1 MSRSLFASYF
11 AEKIRM
17 SPSLGSY
24 LGDRRRDSHYEDAL
38 SPDMLQATKEL
49 LERYEKAIEAKKG
62 SQKGKDLTMEDVTL
76 AWEVKMGLEELT
88 FPLEQ
93 LSTNSFRNTVL
104 ELSFNESQLYPHPSE
119 SRYRDYAT
127 LLRTVV
133 YNMTQGIA
141 SHTVLPRRICKR
153 LISSIQELVD
163 AKSCIKGTEEAVT
176 DLLHFLKRDYLPAC
190 RHTIGICDLP
200 RGRPMYRHLIRQQT
214 STNMTPEAIHAYG
227 IKEVERLENAF
238 RRVQEAMGD
247 KHKSLMHFYKWM
259 MDNPDH
265 YCKSTADV
273 MKCYRAMQ
281 KRIRETVWKENF
293 DYTLKTDY
301 HIKKVSK
308 DMESSAAGAFY
319 VASSYRPGEF
329 EGTFYVNTRDLKENP
344 IYSMYTLS
352 IHEGFHHYQYQ
363 YMIEKKVPACMIYGV
378 TNNAYSEGIALYAEE
393 LGDYSDPLEEFGH
406 LVNAMLRAARLV
418 IDTGIHWYGWSWEKA
433 VAYMTQHVPFTHDE
447 IQTEVERYIC
457 YPAQALCYSIGRK
470 VFMENRETYLCAFPG
485 DIKGFHRLLLED
497 GVLPLHLI
505 TAKVKDAIH
514 KA

>member
-38 SPDMLQATKEL
+38 SPNMLQATKEL
-49 LERYEKAIEAKKG
+49 LERYKKAIEAKKA
-62 SQKGKDLTMEDVTL
+62 LTVEDVTL
-76 AWEVKMGLEELT
+76 AWEVKIGLADQT

-104 ELSFNESQLYPHPSE
+104 ELSFNESQMYSHPSE
-119 SRYRDYAT
+119 SRYRDYAII
-127 LLRTVV
+127 LRTVI
-133 YNMTQGIA
+133 YNMQQGII
-141 SHTVLPRRICKR
+141 SHTVLPRRICER
-153 LISSIQELVD
+153 LISSIQEFVD
-163 AKSCIKGTEEAVT
+163 AKLYMRGTEEAVT
-176 DLLHFLKRDYLPAC
+176 DLLHFLKKDYLPAS
-190 RHTIGICDLP
+190 RHTIGICELP
-200 RGRPMYRHLIRQQT
+200 HGKSMYRHLIRQQT

-238 RRVQEAMGD
+238 RRVQAAMGR
-247 KHKSLMHFYKWM
+247 KRESLQHFYKWVM
-259 MDNPDH
+259 NHPDH

-273 MKCYRAMQ
+273 MKYYRQMQ
-281 KRIRETVWKENF
+281 KRIRETVWKDNF

-308 DMESSAAGAFY
+308 DMELTSAGAFY
-319 VASSYRPGEF
+319 IASSYRPGGF
-329 EGTFYVNTRDLKENP
+329 EGTFYVNTRDLRENP
-344 IYSMYTLS
+344 IYNMYSLS

-363 YMIEKKVPACMIYGV
+363 YMIEKKVPPYMIYGV
-378 TNNAYSEGIALYAEE
+378 SNNAYPEGIALYAEE
-393 LGDYSDPLEEFGH
+393 LGDYSDPLEEFGQ

-433 VAYMTQHVPFTHDE
+433 ITYMTHHVPLSSSE

-457 YPAQALCYSIGRK
+457 NPAQALCYSIGRK
-470 VFMENRETYLCAFPG
+470 VFIENREKYLKAFPG
-485 DIKGFHRLLLED
+485 DIKGYHRLLLED
-497 GVLPLHLI
+497 GVVPLHVI
-505 TAKVKDAIH
+505 VTKVHNAIH
-514 KA
+514 HKASI

>member
-38 SPDMLQATKEL
+38 SPTMLQASKEL
-49 LERYEKAIEAKKG
+49 LERYEKAIEAK
-62 SQKGKDLTMEDVTL
+62 QNLTIEDVTL
-76 AWEVKMGLEELT
+76 AWEVKMGLEDQT

-93 LSTNSFRNTVL
+93 LSTNSYRNTVL
-104 ELSFNESQLYPHPSE
+104 ELSFQESQMYPHPSE

-127 LLRTVV
+127 ILRTVI
-133 YNMTQGIA
+133 YNMQQGIL
-141 SHTVLPRRICKR
+141 SRTVLPRRICER
-153 LISSIQELVD
+153 LLSSIQEVVD
-163 AKSCIKGTEEAVT
+163 ARLCIKGTEEAVN

-190 RHTIGICDLP
+190 RHTIGICELP
-200 RGRPMYRHLIRQQT
+200 RGKQMYRHLIRQQT
-214 STNMTPEAIHAYG
+214 STNMTPDAIHAYG
-227 IKEVERLENAF
+227 IKEVERLEHAF
-238 RRVQEAMGD
+238 RRVQKAMG
-247 KHKSLMHFYKWM
+247 HKRESLTHFYKWVM
-259 MDNPDH
+259 NNPDH

-281 KRIRETVWKENF
+281 KRIRETIWKENF
-293 DYTLKTDY
+293 DYTLQTDY

-308 DMESSAAGAFY
+308 DMELTSAGAFY
-319 VASSYRPGEF
+319 IPSSYRPGEF

-344 IYSMYTLS
+344 IYNMYSLS

-363 YMIEKKVPACMIYGV
+363 YMIEKKVPPYMIYGV
-378 TNNAYSEGIALYAEE
+378 TNNGYSEGIALYAEE
-393 LGDYSDPLEEFGH
+393 LGDYSDPLEEFGQ

-433 VAYMTQHVPFTHDE
+433 ITYMTQHVPLSSTE

-457 YPAQALCYSIGRK
+457 NPAQALCYSIGRK
-470 VFMENRETYLCAFPG
+470 VCMENREKYLKAFPG
-485 DIKGFHRLLLED
+485 DVKGYHRLLLED

-505 TAKVKDAIH
+505 TTKVNNAIH
-514 KA
+514 HRSI